1 MAKLSGYI
9 NKFII
14 MRPKPTDRIV
24 HSDEMDNFI
33 AYVYDFG
40 LFFVASSMLFLTF
53 VIENLIKM
61 A

>member
-1 MAKLSGYI
+1 MAKLSVYI

-33 AYVYDFG
+33 AYVNNFG
-40 LFFVASSMLFLTF
+40 WFFVVSSMLFLTF
-53 VIENLIKM
+53 VIENQIIM